1 MIREALTG
9 RRIGLTGGTGFLGTA
24 LVERMLRS
32 VPDLEV
38 AVLVRPGRRGAEDRV
53 RREIIRNDC
62 FDRLRREWGDRF
74 DAEIDRRLL
83 VMAGD
88 VGTDGLGLDEAG
100 LEILA
105 GCDTVIHSAASVSFD
120 SPLDA
125 AVEVNLLGPSR
136 LAEAMRRAA
145 GAATDAPAGATGSP
159 GHLIAVSTAYVAGTR
174 RGDSPE
180 LPLSETPFS
189 PDVSWREEVDAARR
203 VRADREAASREPAQ
217 LTRFHKQARQ
227 ELGAAG
233 VPLLAERTERIRQDW
248 VSKAMVDAGVARAQS
263 LGWPDAYPYTKALG
277 ERALLETRGDVPVSI
292 VRPSIIESALA
303 EPRPGWIRGFR
314 MAEPV

>member
-1 MIREALTG
+1 MIREALAG

-24 LVERMLRS
+24 LIERMLRS
-32 VPDLEV
+32 IPDLEV
-38 AVLVRPGRRGAEDRV
+38 AVLVRPGRRGAADRV

-74 DAEIDRRLL
+74 DAEIDRRIL
-83 VMAGD
+83 VIAGD
-88 VGTDGLGLDEAG
+88 VSTDGLGLDDAG
-100 LEILA
+100 LETLA
-105 GCDTVIHSAASVSFD
+105 GCHTVIHSAASVSFD

-136 LAEAMRRAA
+136 LAEAMRR
-145 GAATDAPAGATGSP
+145 TGTP

-203 VRADREAASREPAQ
+203 VRGDREAASRDPGQ
-217 LTRFHKQARQ
+217 LARFHKQARQ

-233 VPLLAERTERIRQDW
+233 VPLLAERTERIRQEW
-248 VSKAMVDAGVARAQS
+248 VSTAMVDAGVARAQS

-277 ERALLETRGDVPVSI
+277 ERALLETRGEVPVSI
-292 VRPSIIESALA
+292 V
-303 EPRPGWIRGFR
+303 
-314 MAEPV
+314 